1 MYTHSTAVVAV
12 VVLVTVTMAVV
23 GVHPRGEGGV
33 MVEVMGGEGWRSG
46 NK

>member
-1 MYTHSTAVVAV
+1 MVVMEVMVA
-12 VVLVTVTMAVV
+12 MAVV